1 MGAVTGFHCTCK
13 YRCQIMMIKQV
24 DTERSRKFHAHLVP
38 LRGIGSKF
46 ANERLVDTN
55 KYILRFDIS
64 VDNFTLGV

>member
-1 MGAVTGFHCTCK
+1 
-13 YRCQIMMIKQV
+13 MMIKQV